1 MVKTTSRRIAPK
13 AAPALAAARRIEPE
27 LVATRRQIH
36 AHPELGFEETETSKL
51 VRGRLGQ
58 LGLKNRVLATTG
70 VAALVPGRA
79 PGKVL
84 MVRCD
89 MDALPIHEETGLPFG
104 SKLAGKMHACGHD
117 MHTAIL
123 LGTARLLAE
132 APPTKGTIKLNFQP
146 AEEGLNGAHAM
157 VKAGIM
163 EGPKVEAALGYH
175 IWQGIPVGRVAVLT
189 GPCMAAVD
197 KFTIRIHGVGG
208 HAAYPHKAVDPVMIA
223 AQVVTTL
230 QSIVARTVNPLD
242 PVVVTVASI
251 HGGTAFNIIPPLVE
265 MEGTVRTFSKEAR
278 RDVPGRMKA
287 IITQVTRALGGRAEL
302 EYQKEHPAVVNDAA
316 LADFMR
322 EVSAEVVGRKNVVE
336 TEPSM
341 GGEDM
346 AFYQEM
352 VPGCY
357 IFIGSAPKGPVYPHH
372 HPKFNP
378 DERVL
383 TIATAIMSEAARR
396 WVETR

>member
-1 MVKTTSRRIAPK
+1 MVKSATRKPASS
-13 AAPALAAARRIEPE
+13 PALAAARRIEPE
-27 LVATRRQIH
+27 LVATRRRLH
-36 AHPELGFEETETSKL
+36 AHPELGFEERETSKL
-51 VRGRLGQ
+51 VRARLGE
-58 LGLKNRVLATTG
+58 LGLRHRVLATTG

-79 PGKVL
+79 PGRVL

-104 SKLAGKMHACGHD
+104 SKIAGKMHACGHD
-117 MHTAIL
+117 LHTSIL
-123 LGTARLLAE
+123 LGAARLLAE
-132 APPTKGTIKLNFQP
+132 APPARGTIKLNFQP

-157 VKAGIM
+157 VEAGVM

-175 IWQGIPVGRVAVLT
+175 IWQGIPVGKVGVVT

-230 QSIVARTVNPLD
+230 QSIVSRTVNPLD

-251 HGGTAFNIIPPLVE
+251 HGGTAFNIIPPVVE

-278 RDVPGRMKA
+278 REVPERMKA
-287 IITQVTRALGGRAEL
+287 IVTRVTQALGGRAEL
-302 EYQKEHPAVVNDAA
+302 DYLKEHPAVVNDAA

-322 EVSAEVVGRKNVVE
+322 DVSADVVGRRNVIA

-357 IFIGSAPKGPVYPHH
+357 IFIGSAPKGAVYPHH

-383 TIATAIMSEAARR
+383 AIATAIMSEAARR
-396 WVETR
+396 WVERA